1 MRDAA
6 RRGAAVSYK
15 TLKIVEPICTASL
28 LIAVLKEMK
37 EMKEPPMGLELE
49 LLYVVISAACSTST
63 PVTTCPGGV
72 NQQGGQQ
79 CEGSSV
85 RAAVS
90 LGRGPLD

>member
-1 MRDAA
+1 M
-6 RRGAAVSYK
+6 RGAAASHK
-15 TLKIVEPICTASL
+15 TLKRVVPICTASL
-28 LIAVLKEMK
+28 LIEVLKD
-37 EMKEPPMGLELE
+37 PPLVLELE
-49 LLYVVISAACSTST
+49 LLYVVISAACRTSA